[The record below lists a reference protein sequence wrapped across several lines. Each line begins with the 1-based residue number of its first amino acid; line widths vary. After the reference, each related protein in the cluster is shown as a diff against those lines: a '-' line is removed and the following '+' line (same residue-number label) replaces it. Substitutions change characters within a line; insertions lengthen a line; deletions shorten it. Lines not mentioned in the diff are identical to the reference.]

1 MLSQSENQ
9 FHVYKEG
16 TTIKRR
22 SEKEYSNSITQRQ
35 KILNLGKISKSNL
48 GYQLINFKI
57 IIQIGGSFVWIGRFF
72 SCVLRILVENFF
84 EIHKINIQWSLVS
97 FNDMI
102 KIYVLFTNIT
112 ILSPFLYHSQKIEK
126 KRERT
131 KLI

>member
-57 IIQIGGSFVWIGRFF
+57 IIQIGGSFV
-72 SCVLRILVENFF
+72 
-84 EIHKINIQWSLVS
+84 
-97 FNDMI
+97 
-102 KIYVLFTNIT
+102 
-112 ILSPFLYHSQKIEK
+112 
-126 KRERT
+126 
-131 KLI
+131 